1 MSNQQALQAQDLML
15 AHQIATAEFT
25 KLNQLCQGQSLETI
39 SEYFQGDCIEE
50 ARYQAAE
57 ALEEIEEKLDCWFAG
72 LTH

>member
-25 KLNQLCQGQSLETI
+25 KLNQLCYGQPLDVITEH
-39 SEYFQGDCIEE
+39 FQGNCIEE

-57 ALEEIEEKLDCWFAG
+57 ALEEIEEKLDCWFASIR
-72 LTH
+72 H